1 MFNEIKTHEITV
13 DIVILT
19 IKDDSLQAL
28 LVKRN
33 NEPFKD
39 KWAIPG
45 GYVRMSEN
53 LDEAAMRVLKEKT
66 NVENIYLEQL
76 YTFGD
81 PLRHPISRVITCAYF
96 ALIRAEDVEVVT
108 TNDVTWHKVFDL
120 PPLAFDHKEI
130 IQYSL
135 KRTRERLEMCPVAYQ
150 LLNEKFTLTEMQKAY
165 EMIMEKKL
173 DKRNFRK
180 KVVTTEGLRELN
192 EFSKSPFVLS
202 EQHFKQTLK
211 RAFFNCALGNRHSPT
226 AAHRRHRT
234 RLFLFRLRRCHYA
247 SPPSVC
253 LLFVCAS

>member
-1 MFNEIKTHEITV
+1 MFNEVKTHEITV

-19 IKDDSLQAL
+19 IKNDALNVL

-81 PLRHPISRVITCAYF
+81 PLRHPVSRVITCAYF
-96 ALIRAEDVEVVT
+96 ALIRSEDVEVVT
-108 TNDVTWHKVFDL
+108 SDDLAWHKVSEL

-130 IQYSL
+130 IEYSL

-180 KVVTTEGLRELN
+180 KVITTEGLRELN
-192 EFSKSPFVLS
+192 EFSKSSSKRPARLYTFDNIKLNS
-202 EQHFKQTLK
+202 K
-211 RAFFNCALGNRHSPT
+211 RAHFIKKGSK
-226 AAHRRHRT
+226 
-234 RLFLFRLRRCHYA
+234 
-247 SPPSVC
+247 
-253 LLFVCAS
+253 

>member
-19 IKDDSLQAL
+19 IKEDALQVL

-66 NVENIYLEQL
+66 NVDNIYLEQL

-81 PLRHPISRVITCAYF
+81 PLRHPVSRVITCAYF
-96 ALIRAEDVEVVT
+96 ALIRSEDFNFVT
-108 TNDVTWHKVFDL
+108 TAELAWHKVSDL

-130 IQYSL
+130 IEYSL

-180 KVVTTEGLRELN
+180 KVITTDGLRELN
-192 EFSKSPFVLS
+192 EFSKSSSKRPARLYTFDNIKLNS
-202 EQHFKQTLK
+202 K
-211 RAFFNCALGNRHSPT
+211 RAHFIKKETKC
-226 AAHRRHRT
+226 
-234 RLFLFRLRRCHYA
+234 
-247 SPPSVC
+247 
-253 LLFVCAS
+253 

>member
-19 IKDDSLQAL
+19 IKNDALQVL

-53 LDEAAMRVLKEKT
+53 LDEAAIRVLKEKT
-66 NVENIYLEQL
+66 DVENIYLEQL

-81 PLRHPISRVITCAYF
+81 PLRHPVSRVITCAYF
-96 ALIRAEDVEVVT
+96 ALIRSEDFEIAT
-108 TNDVTWHKVFDL
+108 TDDVAWHKVFDL

-130 IQYSL
+130 IEYSL
-135 KRTRERLEMCPVAYQ
+135 KRTRERLELCPIAFQ
-150 LLNEKFTLTEMQKAY
+150 LLPKKFTLTELQKSY
-165 EMIMEKKL
+165 ELILKKDL

-180 KVVTTEGLRELN
+180 KMLSSNILVETNEYTKSVSKRPAALYSFDNITLN
-192 EFSKSPFVLS
+192 SKRGHFFS
-202 EQHFKQTLK
+202 
-211 RAFFNCALGNRHSPT
+211 
-226 AAHRRHRT
+226 
-234 RLFLFRLRRCHYA
+234 
-247 SPPSVC
+247 
-253 LLFVCAS
+253 

>member
-19 IKDDSLQAL
+19 IKDDALQVL

-66 NVENIYLEQL
+66 NVDNIYLEQL

-81 PLRHPISRVITCAYF
+81 PLRHPVSRVITSAYF
-96 ALIRAEDVEVVT
+96 ALIRAEDFNVVT
-108 TNDVTWHKVFDL
+108 TAELAWHKVSDL

-180 KVVTTEGLRELN
+180 KVITTDGLRELN
-192 EFSKSPFVLS
+192 EFSKSSSKRPARLYTFDNIKLNS
-202 EQHFKQTLK
+202 K
-211 RAFFNCALGNRHSPT
+211 RAHFIKKETKC
-226 AAHRRHRT
+226 
-234 RLFLFRLRRCHYA
+234 
-247 SPPSVC
+247 
-253 LLFVCAS
+253 

>member
-1 MFNEIKTHEITV
+1 MSLKLQICKSAIDEDNMFNEIKTHEITV

-19 IKDDSLQAL
+19 IKNDALQVL

-53 LDEAAMRVLKEKT
+53 LDEAAIRVLKEKT
-66 NVENIYLEQL
+66 DVENIYLEQL

-81 PLRHPISRVITCAYF
+81 PLRHPVSRVITCAYF
-96 ALIRAEDVEVVT
+96 ALIRAEDFEIAT
-108 TNDVTWHKVFDL
+108 SSDVTWHKVFDL

-165 EMIMEKKL
+165 ELIMTKKL

-180 KVVTTEGLRELN
+180 KALVTDGLIELD
-192 EFSKSPFVLS
+192 EYTKSSSKRPARLYTF
-202 EQHFKQTLK
+202 ENITLNSK
-211 RAFFNCALGNRHSPT
+211 RAHFISNKKEKK
-226 AAHRRHRT
+226 
-234 RLFLFRLRRCHYA
+234 
-247 SPPSVC
+247 
-253 LLFVCAS
+253 